1 MATIK
6 KACKGVSY
14 PKSSSVSKRLGS
26 PSKAKKGG
34 SFDLNKDGKTTFK
47 DVLIGRGVLPKTAKK
62 GMKIKKAQN
71 GNTFID
77 AVKAKKQMEANKNP
91 TFTANFTNKKGVTN
105 SYETDTTG
113 LAAGNKRFPWKGT
126 NTKNSNVRYGTASR
140 AAVTKA
146 LEKQSGKQKNGGMT
160 KKCKYGCK

>member
-26 PSKAKKGG
+26 PSRAKNGK
-34 SFDLNKDGKTTFK
+34 SFPDLNKDGKITK
-47 DVLIGRGVLPKTAKK
+47 ADILKGRGVIAKK
-62 GMKIKKAQN
+62 GMTIKKAQN

-113 LAAGNKRFPWKGT
+113 LAAGKKRFPWKGT
-126 NTKNSNVRYGTASR
+126 NTKNSNVRYGSASR

-146 LEKQSGKQKNGGMT
+146 LEKQSGKQKNGGTT
-160 KKCKYGCK
+160 KKK

>member
-14 PKSSSVSKRLGS
+14 PKSSSVSRRL
-26 PSKAKKGG
+26 KTGG
-34 SFDLNKDGKTTFK
+34 SFPDLNKDGKITK
-47 DVLIGRGVLPKTAKK
+47 ADILKGRGVIAKK
-62 GMKIKKAQN
+62 GMTIKKAQN

-113 LAAGNKRFPWKGT
+113 LAAGKKRFPWRGT
-126 NTKNSNVRYGTASR
+126 NTKNNNVRYGSASR
-140 AAVTKA
+140 TAVTKA
-146 LEKQSGKQKNGGMT
+146 LEKQSGKQKNGGKT
-160 KKCKYGCK
+160 AKKK